1 MRVGDEDNPLGGRQV
16 DVGLLGDKLSS
27 EINSAMEKLSSRVL
41 EMRPT
46 WRSSPTCALL
56 NMANFSS
63 LGFLKGEV
71 GTLNNNIREDDG
83 FVERAEMQQ
92 LLTDAIQAAVQSPA
106 NYIERTLSEVA
117 QRIESLE
124 RMTGT
129 ADTTETG

>member
-1 MRVGDEDNPLGGRQV
+1 
-16 DVGLLGDKLSS
+16 
-27 EINSAMEKLSSRVL
+27 MEKLSSRVL

-92 LLTDAIQAAVQSPA
+92 LLTDAIHAAVQSPA
-106 NYIERTLSEVA
+106 KYIERTLSEVA

>member
-1 MRVGDEDNPLGGRQV
+1 
-16 DVGLLGDKLSS
+16 
-27 EINSAMEKLSSRVL
+27 MEKLSSRVL

-46 WRSSPTCALL
+46 WRSSPTCAPL

-106 NYIERTLSEVA
+106 KYIERTLSEVA